1 MRKIFRI
8 LESQVLKI
16 PRKTL
21 FFKPTRLT
29 IYVQIYMKPNLCIYF
44 YYFSE
49 IGKVRGNLFQINGKK
64 QEPLSLPEAAG
75 APVTLSE
82 KVYVPIKEYPD
93 VSIYYL

>member
-21 FFKPTRLT
+21 FFKNQTD
-29 IYVQIYMKPNLCIYF
+29 YVQINIKPNLCIYF